1 MQKIYNIISGKKPL
15 YTFITFSLFYTI
27 ILGIL
32 YLFSTMPLL
41 SKTEFMNMN
50 ALNKNTEFK
59 ELNKGLS
66 KQSDL
71 LKTAKSNLNNKMGLF
86 LNEQEIEKFYE
97 EISNLSLKKQMT
109 MKSLIRGETILIDD
123 KNSNSALEKYK
134 VSVSYELEGSFSNYL
149 AIRKDLANLEKV
161 IIFEQENIKRSNNK
175 GIIATATISV
185 PRMVFKG
192 E

>member
-15 YTFITFSLFYTI
+15 YTFITFSLSYTI
-27 ILGIL
+27 LLGIL
-32 YLFSTMPLL
+32 YLFSSMPLL

-66 KQSDL
+66 KKYDL

-161 IIFEQENIKRSNNK
+161 IIFEQENIKRSNNR

>member
-15 YTFITFSLFYTI
+15 YTFITFSLSYTI
-27 ILGIL
+27 LLGIL
-32 YLFSTMPLL
+32 YLFATMPLI
-41 SKTEFMNMN
+41 SKTKFMNMN
-50 ALNKNTEFK
+50 ALNKNIEFK

-161 IIFEQENIKRSNNK
+161 IIFEQENIKRSNK

>member
-15 YTFITFSLFYTI
+15 YTFITFSLSYTI
-27 ILGIL
+27 LLGIL
-32 YLFSTMPLL
+32 YLFATMPLI
-41 SKTEFMNMN
+41 SKTKFMNMN
-50 ALNKNTEFK
+50 ALNKNIEFK

-134 VSVSYELEGSFSNYL
+134 VSVSYELEGSFANYL

-161 IIFEQENIKRSNNK
+161 IIFEQENIKRSNK

>member
-15 YTFITFSLFYTI
+15 YTFITFSLSYTI
-27 ILGIL
+27 LLGIL
-32 YLFSTMPLL
+32 YLFSSMPLL
-41 SKTEFMNMN
+41 SKTEFMNTN
-50 ALNKNTEFK
+50 ALNTNNEFK
-59 ELNKGLS
+59 GLDKS
-66 KQSDL
+66 LLKQSSL
-71 LKTAKSNLNNKMGLF
+71 LKTAKNSLNNKMGLF
-86 LNEQEIEKFYE
+86 LNDQEIEKFYE

-123 KNSNSALEKYK
+123 KKNNSTVEQYK

-149 AIRKDLANLEKV
+149 SIRKDLTNLEKV
-161 IIFEQENIKRSNNK
+161 IIFEEEKIIRSGNK
-175 GIIATATISV
+175 GIIATGTISV